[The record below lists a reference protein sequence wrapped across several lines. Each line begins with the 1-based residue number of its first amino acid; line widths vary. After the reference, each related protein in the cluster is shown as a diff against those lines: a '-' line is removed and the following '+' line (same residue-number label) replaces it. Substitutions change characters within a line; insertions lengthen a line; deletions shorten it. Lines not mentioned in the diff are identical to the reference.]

1 MIPWWVLLIAVIAS
15 LAVGFLVG
23 ALIIKHVFEKQIKE
37 NPPVNRDMIRAM
49 YMQMGRKPSEKD
61 INRVMQEMNKYQ

>member
-1 MIPWWVLLIAVIAS
+1 MIQWWILLIAVIVA
-15 LAVGFLVG
+15 LLVGFVVG
-23 ALIIKHVFEKQIKE
+23 ALVIKHIFEKQIKE

-61 INRVMQEMNKYQ
+61 ITRVMEQMNKYK